1 MTVDEKH
8 CIKVLLELTPPVAQI
23 PVGGTSQ
30 MGVPE
35 RWMGAYVTREAI

>member
-1 MTVDEKH
+1 MTVDEKY
-8 CIKVLLELTPPVAQI
+8 CIKVLLESTPPGPQI

-35 RWMGAYVTREAI
+35 RWMRAYGTREAI